1 MDLTKAIELFEELKR
16 RISEHGDYLRESE
29 YRTRIMLVDPLL
41 RLLGWNV
48 EDFHS
53 VEIEFRTTQSAN
65 ERADYVL
72 KKGES
77 KVAIVEAKKLGAS
90 MTPKERRQAKEYAD
104 YAEVSQCVLTDGA
117 KWLLY
122 DLNRGRNPDTMQ
134 PWIEFDIAND
144 VPEQL
149 ILYSLTLWQQWFT
162 PEVGSSPVSNFLF
175 GSSVDNDQSETNRT
189 TNEQQE
195 QQPDD
200 LPEDFN
206 QWYSLASER
215 RYPKHTIPMQL
226 KIIGTDVDRR
236 VNAWKDV
243 IHEVVAWLID
253 TEKLTDNHFPIEIKE
268 NIFISRE
275 AVNRDGTPFKDP
287 QQLPKG
293 LTLDRRRGRPW
304 DQWKRL
310 RELLDQLRVDTS
322 TIRVSH
328 KPDVSVKRK

>member
-1 MDLTKAIELFEELKR
+1 MDLTKAIGFFKELKR
-16 RISEHGDYLRESE
+16 RINEHGDYLRESE
-29 YRTRIMLVDPLL
+29 YRTRILLVDPLL
-41 RLLGWNV
+41 RELGWSV
-48 EDFHS
+48 EDFHC
-53 VEIEFRTTQSAN
+53 VEIEYKTTQSTN

-77 KVAIVEAKKLGAS
+77 KVAIVEAKKLGFPMS
-90 MTPKERRQAKEYAD
+90 SKERRQVKEYAD
-104 YAEVSQCVLTDGA
+104 YADVSRCMLTDGA
-117 KWLLY
+117 KWLFY
-122 DLNRGRNPDTMQ
+122 DLNQGRNPDTMQ

-144 VPEQL
+144 VLEQL

-200 LPEDFN
+200 LPEDFD

-215 RYPKHTIPMQL
+215 RYPQRTKPIRL
-226 KIIGTDVDRR
+226 KIGDNIEKPVKR
-236 VNAWKDV
+236 WKDV
-243 IHEVVAWLID
+243 IHEVISWLID
-253 TEKLTDNHFPIEIKE
+253 TEKLTDDHFPIEMKE

-293 LTLDRRRGRPW
+293 LILQRGIGVPW
-304 DQWKRL
+304 GQWERL
-310 RELLDQLRVDTS
+310 RELLDQVQVDTS
-322 TIRVSH
+322 VIQVLHEPRG
-328 KPDVSVKRK
+328 KANR